1 MNLSK
6 SLTYIF
12 TTVVLMLSAQ
22 AYSQKYACVNTDYI
36 LKKIPEYANAQKR
49 IDQYVETWQK
59 EIEEKEIELNNLRKV
74 YEQESYLLPD
84 NLKKNRKDELIAK
97 EKEIRALQQQRF
109 GAGGDMDKKRSEL
122 LRPTQDRVYSAI
134 ERIAREKNYA
144 IIFDKATNN
153 TLLFVSKKY
162 DISDDILEMLGYKS
176 NDVSEDGAAANGEMN
191 RKK

>member
-1 MNLSK
+1 
-6 SLTYIF
+6 
-12 TTVVLMLSAQ
+12 MLSAQ